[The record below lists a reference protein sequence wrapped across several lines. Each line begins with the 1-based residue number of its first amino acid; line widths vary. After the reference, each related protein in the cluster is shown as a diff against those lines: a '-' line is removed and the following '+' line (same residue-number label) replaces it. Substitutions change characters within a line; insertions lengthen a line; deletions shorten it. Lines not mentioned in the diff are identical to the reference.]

1 MRCCLPPADC
11 PACYDLVQ
19 DAVRELRDLLA
30 NLTRMIDNIG
40 DDPESIDD
48 ADFRSKLRAVNDSV
62 NQLLEDARNAVGEL
76 TLRELRSVRHTN
88 DSDVKSRVTH
98 TPVDLVYVRRRQ
110 LDGSTAGGDARRA
123 DGDHGDVRPHPRRPG
138 GRPAG
143 VRQQSRRHP
152 GKTGLS

>member
-62 NQLLEDARNAVGEL
+62 NQLLEDARNAVGES

-88 DSDVKSRVTH
+88 DSNVK
-98 TPVDLVYVRRRQ
+98 
-110 LDGSTAGGDARRA
+110 RA
-123 DGDHGDVRPHPRRPG
+123 SLIHVHR
-138 GRPAG
+138 
-143 VRQQSRRHP
+143 
-152 GKTGLS
+152 

>member
-1 MRCCLPPADC
+1 MCVGLCCFTCSFCADNAKTHTYITATLTPRLRCRLPPADC

-62 NQLLEDARNAVGEL
+62 NQLLEDARNAVGE
-76 TLRELRSVRHTN
+76 SARH
-88 DSDVKSRVTH
+88 R
-98 TPVDLVYVRRRQ
+98 
-110 LDGSTAGGDARRA
+110 
-123 DGDHGDVRPHPRRPG
+123 
-138 GRPAG
+138 
-143 VRQQSRRHP
+143 
-152 GKTGLS
+152 